1 MDMSENIADLAAALA
16 KAQADLEGAAKKSNN
31 PAFRS
36 KYADLGAVWD
46 AWQEVGPK
54 NGLSVVQFPTDMTD
68 PKMVGM
74 TTMLLHTSGQWM
86 RGVFSLP
93 AGKQDA
99 HGYGSAVTYLRR
111 FSLSAVV
118 GVCPVDDDGNAA
130 AKARPQAANAP
141 PTAPVETVSPG
152 QVKALQAALDNAGD
166 DAVPKFCE
174 VMQID
179 ALPDLPASEYRGA
192 MERIAARVAK
202 MQQKVAA

>member
-1 MDMSENIADLAAALA
+1 MEMSDNIADLAAALA

-54 NGLSVVQFPTDMTD
+54 NGLSVVQFPTDMPD

-74 TTMLLHTSGQWM
+74 TTMLLHTSGQWI

-130 AKARPQAANAP
+130 AKARPQAVADAP
-141 PTAPVETVSPG
+141 SAAITAE
-152 QVKALQAALDNAGD
+152 QVKVLQQALENAGRD
-166 DAVPKFCE
+166 VAKFCAYAK
-174 VMQID
+174 ID
-179 ALPDLPASEYRGA
+179 ALPDLPAARFAGA
-192 MERIAARVAK
+192 LKAIEEAAANA
-202 MQQKVAA
+202 QKKAA